1 MASSRLEIECP
12 MCHGMIIIDRDTG
25 KILEHQAVQKKKQ
38 SLEEFLVKE
47 KTGTE
52 DLDKK
57 FAEAREREK
66 NRLSEIEKKFQAA
79 KNNPN
84 LKDPPPSIQWD

>member
-1 MASSRLEIECP
+1 MPQKLEVECP
-12 MCHGMIIIDRDTG
+12 LCHGLLIVDRDTG
-25 KILEHQAVQKKKQ
+25 KVLEHR
-38 SLEEFLVKE
+38 EFQKE
-47 KTGTE
+47 KKTLEDFLKSEKTRSA

-66 NRLSEIEKKFQAA
+66 NRLSEIEKKFEAA

-84 LKDPPPSIQWD
+84 LKEPPKIQWD

>member
-25 KILEHQAVQKKKQ
+25 KILE
-38 SLEEFLVKE
+38 
-47 KTGTE
+47 KTRTE

>member
-1 MASSRLEIECP
+1 MPSSILEIECP
-12 MCHGMIIIDRDTG
+12 MCHGTIVVDRDTG
-25 KILEHQAVQKKKQ
+25 KVLEHKEFKKEKQ
-38 SLEEFLVKE
+38 SLEDFLAKE
-47 KTGTE
+47 KTRTS

-66 NRLSEIEKKFQAA
+66 NRLSEIEKKFEAA

-84 LKDPPPSIQWD
+84 LKDPPPTIQWD